1 MKTPLAGLFVC
12 RHLGLAGCNIV
23 LMKRFL
29 PLLIILPLLI
39 WGGCEEEKESTI
51 VEEDALNLAH
61 W

>member
-1 MKTPLAGLFVC
+1 MPRPVARFFVC

-29 PLLIILPLLI
+29 PLLI
-39 WGGCEEEKESTI
+39 WVGCEEEKESTI
-51 VEEDALNLAH
+51 VEDDALNLAH

>member
-1 MKTPLAGLFVC
+1 MPRPVARFFVC

-39 WGGCEEEKESTI
+39 WVGCDEGKESTI